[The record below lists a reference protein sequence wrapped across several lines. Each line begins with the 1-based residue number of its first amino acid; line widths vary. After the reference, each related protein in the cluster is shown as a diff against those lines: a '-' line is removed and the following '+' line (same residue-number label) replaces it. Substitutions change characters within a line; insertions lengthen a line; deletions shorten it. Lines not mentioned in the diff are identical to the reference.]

1 MAQSPDF
8 LVRGLGG
15 SETRNQAQKP
25 AHKDIRPKWQ
35 NQPLGLMP
43 LMLRFLTASDCA
55 LQKKRKIQS
64 FPPIRERLDK
74 AL

>member
-1 MAQSPDF
+1 AQSGASRLCEGQSNQMAQSPDF

-35 NQPLGLMP
+35 NQPF
-43 LMLRFLTASDCA
+43 RSDA
-55 LQKKRKIQS
+55 TYAPVSNR
-64 FPPIRERLDK
+64 
-74 AL
+74 A